1 MSNQLPESAKLPDI
15 GKISP
20 EIFDELI
27 FPHLGKKSESV
38 LVGPQHGV
46 DIGII
51 DIGSGKV
58 MAITTD
64 PVFIVPE
71 YGFERAAWFAIH
83 ILCSDA
89 VTSGLKPS
97 YLSIDLNLPLS
108 ITKEQLE
115 IVWKKIDYECKK
127 MGIAVVCGHTARYT
141 GCNYPMVGGA
151 TVISVGKKSEYVTP
165 QMAKKGDLVVI
176 TKGAAIEAT
185 GIFALAFKDR
195 ITQYFGEE
203 FSLRADKIFFQMSV
217 VEDAL
222 TAASIGTR
230 EKGVTSMHD
239 ATECGIW
246 GGLYEVA
253 KASKVG
259 MRIEKEKIIVLDE
272 VEKICKKFGM
282 DPYSSISEG
291 TLLITCKERKVDLLL
306 KKLSQKK
313 IPASV
318 VGEIIPESKG
328 IILVEQSREKHL
340 EHPRV
345 DPFWQAFAK
354 AIEEI

>member
-1 MSNQLPESAKLPDI
+1 MSNQLPDI

-27 FPHLGKKSESV
+27 FPHLGKKSKSV

-51 DIGSGKV
+51 DIGGGKV

-108 ITKEQLE
+108 MTKEQLE
-115 IVWKKIDYECKK
+115 TVWKKIDSECKK
-127 MGIAVVCGHTARYT
+127 MGVAIVCGHTARYT

-165 QMAKKGDLVVI
+165 RMAKKGDLVVI

-203 FSLRADKIFFQMSV
+203 FSQRSDKIFFQMSV

-222 TAASIGTR
+222 TAASVGTR

-272 VEKICKKFGM
+272 VEKICSKFGM

-291 TLLITCKERKVDLLL
+291 TLLITCKEKKVNLLL

-318 VGEIIPESKG
+318 VGEVIPESRG
-328 IILVEQSREKHL
+328 IILVEQGRERHL

-345 DPFWQAFAK
+345 DPFWPAFAK
-354 AIEEI
+354 ALEEGSKQ

>member
-1 MSNQLPESAKLPDI
+1 MSNQLPDI

-27 FPHLGKKSESV
+27 FPHLGKKSKSV

-51 DIGSGKV
+51 DIGGGRV

-115 IVWKKIDYECKK
+115 IVWKKIDFECKK
-127 MGIAVVCGHTARYT
+127 MGVAIVCGHTARYT

-151 TVISVGKKSEYVTP
+151 TVISVGKKSEFVTP
-165 QMAKKGDLVVI
+165 RMARKGDLVVI

-203 FSLRADKIFFQMSV
+203 FSQRADKIFFQMSV

-222 TAASIGTR
+222 TAASVGTR

-272 VEKICKKFGM
+272 VEKICSKFGM

-291 TLLITCKERKVDLLL
+291 TLLITCKEKKVDLLL

-318 VGEIIPESKG
+318 VGEVIPESKG
-328 IILVEQSREKHL
+328 IILVERGKERHL

-345 DPFWQAFAK
+345 DPFWPAFAK
-354 AIEEI
+354 ALEEGSKQ

>member
-1 MSNQLPESAKLPDI
+1 MSNQLPDI

-27 FPHLGKKSESV
+27 YPHLGKKSKSV

-51 DIGSGKV
+51 DIGGGKV

-89 VTSGLKPS
+89 VTSGLKPT

-108 ITKEQLE
+108 MTKEQLE

-127 MGIAVVCGHTARYT
+127 MGVAVVCGHTARYT

-151 TVISVGKKSEYVTP
+151 TVISVGEKSRYVTP
-165 QMAKKGDLVVI
+165 QMAKKGDLIVI
-176 TKGAAIEAT
+176 TKGAAIEAS

-195 ITQYFGEE
+195 ITEYFGEE
-203 FSLRADKIFFQMSV
+203 FSLRAEKIFYMMSV

-222 TAASIGTR
+222 IAASIGTR
-230 EKGVTSMHD
+230 EKGVTAMHD

-272 VEKICKKFGM
+272 VEKICSKFGM

-291 TLLITCKERKVDLLL
+291 TLILTCKEKKVDLLL

-318 VGEIIPESKG
+318 VGEVIPESKR
-328 IILVEQSREKHL
+328 IILVEKGREKPL

-345 DPFWQAFAK
+345 DPFWPAFAK
-354 AIEEI
+354 ALEEGQ

>member
-1 MSNQLPESAKLPDI
+1 MTNQLPDI

-27 FPHLGKKSESV
+27 YPHLGKKTKSV

-51 DIGSGKV
+51 DIGGGKV

-89 VTSGLKPS
+89 VTSGLKPT

-108 ITKEQLE
+108 MTKEQLE

-127 MGIAVVCGHTARYT
+127 MGVAIVCGHTARYT

-151 TVISVGKKSEYVTP
+151 TVISVGEKSKYVTP
-165 QMAKKGDLVVI
+165 QMAKKGDLIVI

-195 ITQYFGEE
+195 ITEYFGEE
-203 FSLRADKIFFQMSV
+203 FSRRADNIFYMMSV

-222 TAASIGTR
+222 TAASVGTR
-230 EKGVTSMHD
+230 EKGVTAMHD

-272 VEKICKKFGM
+272 VEKICSKFEM

-291 TLLITCKERKVDLLL
+291 TLIITCKEKKVDLLL
-306 KKLSQKK
+306 KKLAQKK
-313 IPASV
+313 IPASI
-318 VGEIIPESKG
+318 VGEVIPQNKG
-328 IILVEQSREKHL
+328 IILVEQGREKSL

-354 AIEEI
+354 ALEEK

>member
-1 MSNQLPESAKLPDI
+1 MSNQLPDI

-27 FPHLGKKSESV
+27 FPHLGKKSKSV

-51 DIGSGKV
+51 DIGGGRV

-108 ITKEQLE
+108 MTKEQLE
-115 IVWKKIDYECKK
+115 IVWKKIDFECKK
-127 MGIAVVCGHTARYT
+127 MGVAIVCGHTARYT

-151 TVISVGKKSEYVTP
+151 TVISVGKKSDYVTP
-165 QMAKKGDLVVI
+165 QMAKKRDLVVI

-195 ITQYFGEE
+195 IKQYFGEE
-203 FSLRADKIFFQMSV
+203 FSQRADKIFFQMSV

-253 KASKVG
+253 KASRVG

-272 VEKICKKFGM
+272 VEKICSKFGM

-291 TLLITCKERKVDLLL
+291 TLLITCKEKKVDLLL

-318 VGEIIPESKG
+318 VGEVIPESKG
-328 IILVEQSREKHL
+328 IILVEQGIERHL

-345 DPFWQAFAK
+345 DPFWPAFAK
-354 AIEEI
+354 ALEEGAV

>member
-1 MSNQLPESAKLPDI
+1 MPNELPDI

-27 FPHLGKKSESV
+27 FPHLGKKSKSV
-38 LVGPQHGV
+38 LVGPKHGV

-51 DIGSGKV
+51 DIGGGKV

-83 ILCSDA
+83 ILCSDV

-108 ITKEQLE
+108 MTKEQLE
-115 IVWKKIDYECKK
+115 IVWKKIDYECRK
-127 MGIAVVCGHTARYT
+127 MGIAIVCGHTARYT
-141 GCNYPMVGGA
+141 GCEYPMVGGA
-151 TVISVGKKSEYVTP
+151 TVISLGKKSEYVTP
-165 QMAKKGDLVVI
+165 QMAKKGDLIVI

-195 ITQYFGEE
+195 IIEYFGEQ
-203 FSLRADKIFFQMSV
+203 FSRRAEKIFYQMSV

-222 TAASIGTR
+222 TAASVGTR
-230 EKGVTSMHD
+230 GKGVTSMHD
-239 ATECGIW
+239 ATECGVW
-246 GGLYEVA
+246 GGLYEV
-253 KASKVG
+253 
-259 MRIEKEKIIVLDE
+259 EKEKIIVLDE
-272 VEKICKKFGM
+272 VEKICSKFGM

-291 TLLITCKERKVDLLL
+291 TLIITCKEKKVDLLL

-318 VGEIIPESKG
+318 VGEVISEGKG
-328 IILVEQSREKHL
+328 IILVEKGRERNL

-345 DPFWQAFAK
+345 DPFWPAFAK
-354 AIEEI
+354 ALEEK

>member
-1 MSNQLPESAKLPDI
+1 MSNQLPDI

-27 FPHLGKKSESV
+27 YPHLGKKTKSV

-51 DIGSGKV
+51 DIGEGKV

-108 ITKEQLE
+108 ITKEQLMT
-115 IVWKKIDYECKK
+115 VWKKIDYECKK
-127 MGIAVVCGHTARYT
+127 MGVAIVCGHTARYT

-151 TVISVGKKSEYVTP
+151 TVISVGEKSRYVTP
-165 QMAKKGDLVVI
+165 QMAKKGDLIVI

-185 GIFALAFKDR
+185 GIFALAFKER
-195 ITQYFGEE
+195 IVKCFGEK
-203 FSLRADKIFFQMSV
+203 FSQRADKVFYMMSV

-222 TAASIGTR
+222 TAASVGTR
-230 EKGVTSMHD
+230 EKGVTAMHD

-253 KASKVG
+253 KASGVG
-259 MRIEKEKIIVLDE
+259 MRVEKEKIIILDE
-272 VEKICKKFGM
+272 VEKICSKFGM

-291 TLLITCKERKVDLLL
+291 TLIITCKEKKVELLL
-306 KKLSQKK
+306 RKLAQKK

-318 VGEIIPESKG
+318 VGEVILESKG
-328 IILVEQSREKHL
+328 IILVEKSKEKPL

-354 AIEEI
+354 ALEEGRK

>member
-1 MSNQLPESAKLPDI
+1 MSNQLPDI

-27 FPHLGKKSESV
+27 FPHLGKKSKSV

-51 DIGSGKV
+51 DIGGGKV

-108 ITKEQLE
+108 MTKEQLDT
-115 IVWKKIDYECKK
+115 VWKKIDSECKK
-127 MGIAVVCGHTARYT
+127 MGVAIVCGHTARYT

-165 QMAKKGDLVVI
+165 RMAKKGDLVVI

-203 FSLRADKIFFQMSV
+203 FSQRADKIFFQMSV

-272 VEKICKKFGM
+272 VEKICSRFGM

-291 TLLITCKERKVDLLL
+291 TLLITCKEKKVDLLL

-318 VGEIIPESKG
+318 VGEVIPESRG
-328 IILVEQSREKHL
+328 IILVEQGKEKHL

-345 DPFWQAFAK
+345 DPFWPAFAK
-354 AIEEI
+354 ALEEGAA

>member
-1 MSNQLPESAKLPDI
+1 MPNELPEI
-15 GKISP
+15 GKISA

-27 FPHLGKKSESV
+27 FPHLGKRRKSV
-38 LVGPQHGV
+38 LVGPKHGV
-46 DIGII
+46 DIGIV
-51 DIGSGKV
+51 DIGGGKV
-58 MAITTD
+58 MAMTTD

-89 VTSGLKPS
+89 VTSALRPS

-108 ITKEQLE
+108 MTKDELE
-115 IVWKKIDYECKK
+115 VTWKTMDAECKK
-127 MGIAVVCGHTARYT
+127 LGVAIVCGHTARYT

-151 TVISVGKKSEYVTP
+151 TVISVGEKARYVTP
-165 QMAKKGDLVVI
+165 QMARRGDIIVI

-185 GIFALAFKDR
+185 GIFALAFKDK
-195 ITQYFGEE
+195 IADCFGEE
-203 FSLRADKIFFQMSV
+203 FSRRAEGIFYQMSV

-230 EKGVTSMHD
+230 QDGVTAMHD
-239 ATECGIW
+239 ATECGVW

-253 KASKVG
+253 KASGVG
-259 MRIEKEKIIVLDE
+259 MRVEKEKIIVLDE
-272 VEKICKKFGM
+272 VEKICSRFGM

-291 TLLITCKERKVDLLL
+291 TLIITCKENKVDLLL
-306 KKLSQKK
+306 KRLARKN

-318 VGEIIPESKG
+318 VGEVIPETKG
-328 IILVEQSREKHL
+328 IVLVEQGRERPL

-345 DPFWQAFAK
+345 DPFWPAFAR
-354 AIEEI
+354 ALEEEK

>member
-1 MSNQLPESAKLPDI
+1 MPSQLPEI
-15 GKISP
+15 GKISV

-27 FPHLGKKSESV
+27 YPHLGKRRKSV
-38 LVGPQHGV
+38 LVGPKHGV
-46 DIGII
+46 DIGIV
-51 DIGSGKV
+51 DIGGGKV
-58 MAITTD
+58 MAMTTD

-89 VTSGLKPS
+89 VTSALKPA

-108 ITKEQLE
+108 MTKEELE
-115 IVWKKIDYECKK
+115 IVWKRIDSECQK
-127 MGIAVVCGHTARYT
+127 MGIAIVCGHTARYT

-151 TVISVGKKSEYVTP
+151 TVISVGDKSRYVTP
-165 QMAKKGDLVVI
+165 QMARQGDLIVI

-195 ITQYFGEE
+195 IREYFGEE
-203 FSLRADKIFFQMSV
+203 FSRRAEDIFYQMSV

-222 TAASIGTR
+222 TAASVGTR
-230 EKGVTSMHD
+230 EHGVTAMHD
-239 ATECGIW
+239 ATECGVW

-253 KASKVG
+253 KASRVG

-272 VEKICKKFGM
+272 VEKICSKFGM

-291 TLLITCKERKVDLLL
+291 TLIITCKEKKVERLL
-306 KKLSQKK
+306 KKLAQKK
-313 IPASV
+313 IPATI
-318 VGEIIPESKG
+318 VGEVIPESKG
-328 IILVEQSREKHL
+328 IILVEKGRERPL
-340 EHPRV
+340 DHPRV
-345 DPFWQAFAK
+345 DPFWPAFAR
-354 AIEEI
+354 AIEEGKK